1 MKRKITN
8 ILMALGVLSALVVA
22 PVALAVDAQAAAP
35 AILADTVDQARQ
47 GVNKVGGGGSGQG
60 LGSFLK
66 QIINI
71 LLFII
76 GAISVIMIIIG
87 GLRYVLSGGDANSI
101 KAGKDSVLYAIIG
114 LVVALMAYAIVNFV
128 LDSL

>member
-22 PVALAVDAQAAAP
+22 PVAVAVDVQAAAP
-35 AILADTVDQARQ
+35 AIVADTVDQAQQ
-47 GVNKVGGGGSGQG
+47 GVNKVGGGGGQG
-60 LGSFLK
+60 LGTFLK

>member
-8 ILMALGVLSALVVA
+8 ILMALGVFSALVVA
-22 PVALAVDAQAAAP
+22 PVAAAVDVQAAAP

-47 GVNKVGGGGSGQG
+47 GVNKVGGGGGQG
-60 LGSFLK
+60 LGAFLK